1 MTAVRRRELLR
12 RLVDAPPVAEEERP
26 APEQPTPPTCAA
38 GDPAFDYFGSF
49 EACHTLLAE
58 IRPLLDAEVRRLGI
72 DTAGMTEWE
81 IARQVFAFQQP
92 PPATRAA
99 PDRDAA
105 GPADGGQGPVAC
117 TGQDPQ
123 KGRQT

>member
-12 RLVDAPPVAEEERP
+12 RIVDAPIDTAEERP
-26 APEQPTPPTCAA
+26 APAEHAPPTCAA

-49 EACHTLLAE
+49 AACHTLLAE

-72 DTAGMTEWE
+72 DTTGKTEWE

-92 PPATRAA
+92 PPAPRAA
-99 PDRDAA
+99 ADRDAT
-105 GPADGGQGPVAC
+105 GSEDGGQDPGAR

-123 KGRQT
+123 KGR

>member
-12 RLVDAPPVAEEERP
+12 RLVDTPIDAEEGSAVPEEP
-26 APEQPTPPTCAA
+26 ASPTCAA

-72 DTAGMTEWE
+72 DTTGMTEWE
-81 IARQVFAFQQP
+81 IARRVFAFQQP
-92 PPATRAA
+92 PPAATRAA

-105 GPADGGQGPVAC
+105 GSQDGGQCPGAC
-117 TGQDPQ
+117 AGQDP
-123 KGRQT
+123 KRGR